1 LFDGVAALAGLRSHS
16 TFEGQAAMELEFA
29 VDPATIESYPFV
41 LRSGSPAVV
50 DWEPAVRALL
60 DDRNQAV
67 PTGQIAA
74 RFHNMLVEVVV
85 ALARHCGQTRVA
97 LSGGC
102 FQNRYLTERVID
114 QLIAAGFQP
123 FWSQRVPPNDGG
135 ISLGQICLATSPLR
149 ELT

>member
-1 LFDGVAALAGLRSHS
+1 
-16 TFEGQAAMELEFA
+16 MELEFA
-29 VDPATIESYPFV
+29 VDSATTESYPF
-41 LRSGSPAVV
+41 LLKLGSPLVI
-50 DWEPAVRALL
+50 DWEPALRALL
-60 DDRNQAV
+60 DDRNQQV

-74 RFHNMLVEVVV
+74 RFHNMLAEVIV

-114 QLIAAGFQP
+114 ELSAAGFQP
-123 FWSQRVPPNDGG
+123 FWPQRIPPNDGG
-135 ISLGQICLATSPLR
+135 ISLGQIYLATSPLR